1 VNRWSFVAVR
11 EVIAGIG
18 GVTLAAFATAAL
30 CPAGDPAPR
39 ALVMAIACGILTT
52 LLTDWRAIGV
62 VVTACVLTYGFVLT
76 ASPPAAQHPW
86 QFTPIFVVAAMLGV
100 GNRLLRA
107 ADHHSPR
114 P

>member
-1 VNRWSFVAVR
+1 MNRWNFVTVR

-30 CPAGDPAPR
+30 CPAGEPAPR
-39 ALVMAIACGILTT
+39 ALVMAVACGILTT

-76 ASPPAAQHPW
+76 GGAPAALRAW
-86 QFTPIFVVAAMLGV
+86 QFTPIFLVAVTLGV

-107 ADHHSPR
+107 ADHRSLR
-114 P
+114 R